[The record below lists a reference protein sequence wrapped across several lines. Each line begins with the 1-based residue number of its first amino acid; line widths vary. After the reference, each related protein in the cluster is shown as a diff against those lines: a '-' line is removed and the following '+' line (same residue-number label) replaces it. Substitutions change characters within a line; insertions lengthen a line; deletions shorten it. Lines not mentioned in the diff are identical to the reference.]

1 MTLGN
6 RLLTRDNNLN
16 LIRALAAIA
25 VLVSHAYPI
34 TRGAGA
40 EQPLQ
45 MSVGFPLGHLAV
57 LVFFAISGFLVTAS
71 FDRRISVSQFVTARF
86 ARLFPGLAV
95 SVLLVALAMGPLT
108 TDLPLARYF
117 TDSGTLTFIIR
128 NILTYPTQYWLPGV
142 FTENPYP
149 TVEGSIWTLA
159 YEVACYAAVVFAG
172 MAGLFRHPL
181 AATAAIVA
189 LLAVGETLD
198 QAGIGTFYQLDQFM
212 TLSQPFALGMI
223 AYLWR
228 DRLPVSAAALALL
241 VALAAVLRGTP
252 LFDACAV
259 AALSYG
265 TMFAALRPAGPIR
278 AYNRIGDYS
287 YGIYLY
293 AFPVQGM
300 TVWALG
306 DQTPLQNILTALP
319 LTLAFAV
326 LSWHFV
332 ERPALR
338 WLRGRRS
345 RPVAGP
351 VTP

>member
-16 LIRALAAIA
+16 LIRALAATG

-45 MSVGFPLGHLAV
+45 LAFGIPLGHFAV

-71 FDRRISVSQFVTARF
+71 FHRRASVSQFVTARF

-95 SVLLVALAMGPLT
+95 SVLLVALVMGPLT
-108 TDLPLARYF
+108 TDLTLAGYF
-117 TDSGTLTFIIR
+117 NDKGTLTFIIR

-142 FTENPYP
+142 FTENPYRA
-149 TVEGSIWTLA
+149 VEGSIWTLA
-159 YEVACYAAVVFAG
+159 YEVACYAAVVVAG
-172 MAGLFRHPL
+172 IAGLFARRL
-181 AATAAIVA
+181 AATIAIIAFMVI
-189 LLAVGETLD
+189 GETLD
-198 QAGIGTFYQLDQFM
+198 QAGRGTFYQLDQFM
-212 TLSQPFALGMI
+212 TLSQPFGLGMI

-228 DRLPVSAAALALL
+228 DRLPVNAAVLAVL
-241 VALAAVLRGTP
+241 VALTVVLRETP
-252 LFDACAV
+252 LYGVCV
-259 AALSYG
+259 VIALSYG
-265 TMFAALRPAGPIR
+265 TLLAALHPAGRIR
-278 AYNRIGDYS
+278 AYNRLGDYS

-293 AFPVQGM
+293 AFPVQGLM
-300 TVWALG
+300 VWALG
-306 DQTPLQNILTALP
+306 DQTPAQNILLALP
-319 LTLAFAV
+319 LTLAFAI

-345 RPVAGP
+345 RPVPAP